1 MANPTTLSNGSA
13 VLLPPT
19 ITGPIFAKT
28 SEQSVVM
35 SLARRV
41 PLALTANTAIPVPMD
56 LPIADWVGEGGVKSA
71 GQAGVGVKQ
80 MTAKKLALLVPVSME
95 VAESNP
101 GGLYDQLV
109 QDLPTALS
117 RAFDAAAISGLS
129 LKTGAAGPFSD
140 YAALTTN
147 SVALGTA
154 AQAIGGIYNDLVQAV
169 GKVVDRGFEMTG
181 WAADP
186 RLRVDAML
194 ATDTTGRPL
203 LTDMHSTATNGT
215 TLTNS
220 LLGYPAAFNNGVSG
234 RYWRAGD
241 SIQTITI
248 TGAPLG
254 GTFLVS
260 SGGNTYTAA
269 FNVATATLQ
278 AAIRAFG
285 GVFSTVTVAG
295 TAGSS
300 YVITFPAITSNVA
313 AASAPVSAN
322 GAGLT
327 GGTNTK
333 VTVVPSGAGGVD
345 TLIRAVAGDW
355 SQAAYGVGMDITIKK
370 SDQASYFDG
379 AAWHSAFQENLVILL
394 VEASYGFVLGDPNAF
409 CVVTKGTA
417 AF

>member
-13 VLLPPT
+13 VLLPAE
-19 ITGPIFAKT
+19 ITAPIFAKT

-41 PLALTANTAIPVPMD
+41 PLSLAANTAIPVPMD
-56 LPIADWVGEGGVKSA
+56 IPVADWVGEGGVKPAS
-71 GQAGVGVKQ
+71 QVGVGVKQ
-80 MTAKKLALLVPVSME
+80 MTSKKLALLVPVSME
-95 VAESNP
+95 VAETNP
-101 GGLYDQLV
+101 GGLYDQLQ

-140 YAALTTN
+140 YAALSTN

-154 AQAIGGIYNDLVQAV
+154 SQANGGIYNDLVTAV

-194 ATDTTGRPL
+194 ATDTQGRPL
-203 LTDMHSTATNGT
+203 LTDFHSTSTIGTALNNG
-215 TLTNS
+215 

-241 SIQTITI
+241 AIQTIAI
-248 TGAPLG
+248 TGGPTG
-254 GTFLVS
+254 GTFIVS
-260 SGGNTYTAA
+260 SGGNTYVAA
-269 FNVATATLQ
+269 YNVATATLQ

-285 GVFSTVTVAG
+285 GVFSTVTVTG

-300 YVITFPAITSNVA
+300 YVVTFPAITSNVA
-313 AASAPVSAN
+313 AASAPINVN
-322 GAGLT
+322 GAALT

-333 VTVVPSGAGGVD
+333 VTVTPSGSGGVD
-345 TLIRAVAGDW
+345 STIRAVAGDW

-379 AAWHSAFQENLVILL
+379 TTWHSAFQENLVLLL

-409 CVVTKGTA
+409 CVVTKGSA